1 MHYKKN
7 QKDILRKI
15 DIPSRHGGIIPFK
28 KKVAWLVLDK
38 LRDNWTLLLG
48 NSKKLLPK
56 LLSELYN
63 IDVFFHDSNHVYSH
77 MSFEYK
83 SSYKFINN
91 RGLLCSHDILA
102 NNAFDDFIRKYK
114 IRRYLRI
121 GNFGCAYKI

>member
-15 DIPSRHGGIIPFK
+15 DIPLRHSGIIPFK

-56 LLSELYN
+56 LLSKLYN
-63 IDVFFHDSNHVYSH
+63 IDVFFHDSNQIHRH
-77 MSFEYK
+77 MSLEYK
-83 SSYKFINN
+83 SSY
-91 RGLLCSHDILA
+91 
-102 NNAFDDFIRKYK
+102 
-114 IRRYLRI
+114 
-121 GNFGCAYKI
+121 NFKK

>member
-1 MHYKKN
+1 MAVLYH
-7 QKDILRKI
+7 
-15 DIPSRHGGIIPFK
+15 SK
-28 KKVAWLVLDK
+28 KKVAWLVPDK

-63 IDVFFHDSNHVYSH
+63 IGIFFHDNSHVYSH

-83 SSYKFINN
+83 ASYNFINN

-121 GNFGCAYKI
+121 GNFGCTYKI